1 MNYTEIAAKSAAE
14 LNSLLKEKKLQLFQL
29 RQQLKTMQLRNPNEI
44 RATRKEIAQIL
55 TALNAAKTAN

>member
-1 MNYTEIAAKSAAE
+1 MKYTEIANKSAAE
-14 LNSLLKEKKLQLFQL
+14 LNSLLKEKKLQLFHQ

-55 TALNAAKTAN
+55 TALNAQTAK

>member
-1 MNYTEIAAKSAAE
+1 MKYTEIANKSTAE
-14 LNSLLKEKKLQLFQL
+14 LNSLLKEKKLQLFHQ

-55 TALNAAKTAN
+55 TALNAQTAK